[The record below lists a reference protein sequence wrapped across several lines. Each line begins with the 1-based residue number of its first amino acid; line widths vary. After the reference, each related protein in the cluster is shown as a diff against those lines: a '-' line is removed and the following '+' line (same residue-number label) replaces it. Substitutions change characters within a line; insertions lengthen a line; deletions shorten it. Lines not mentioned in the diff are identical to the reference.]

1 MTLQDFMKSS
11 SQETVVFKYLEMLA
25 ERTAQLEQRIGLNE
39 LQQLKIENQQLR
51 QQLEK
56 QENPPMEQLLT
67 FLPAFF
73 KDFWSYVSPNDLAI
87 LVGTLKVPQLP
98 SIMVSPDTA
107 TILAMRDKFLQLS
120 EQDQWRIGT
129 FSVQIQKSHQLRW
142 HPLAPSMSAKI
153 ESHGTHFN

>member
-1 MTLQDFMKSS
+1 MSVNDFITSNDFN
-11 SQETVVFKYLEMLA
+11 T
-25 ERTAQLEQRIGLNE
+25 QLEKKHLVEFGFQSY
-39 LQQLKIENQQLR
+39 KAAIEI
-51 QQLEK
+51 EK

-129 FSVQIQKSHQLRW
+129 FSVQIQKSHQLKW